1 MNTLPFSDIVTA
13 GISSVASLIDKIPAE
28 PDNSAREFIEILKGI
43 VSGDNSLSKYAMAN
57 IVGKTVISKEIAYS
71 DNGLRMIL
79 DKTDNAGYETQ
90 KVEGINAIQML
101 WQLIDSKG
109 NLVIDGS
116 SEAQRG
122 IGGNLSF
129 IIKNSDGALSKE
141 DGEVFKKAVT
151 ELITTILT
159 VFFKSEDPSGE
170 NNNITTID
178 NIDPQNRSA
187 LKPEKDIPE
196 KDVDGNNTKPHVTIQ
211 PPVKTSNPVNN
222 I

>member
-43 VSGDNSLSKYAMAN
+43 ISGDNSLSKYAMAN

-196 KDVDGNNTKPHVTIQ
+196 KDVD
-211 PPVKTSNPVNN
+211 
-222 I
+222 